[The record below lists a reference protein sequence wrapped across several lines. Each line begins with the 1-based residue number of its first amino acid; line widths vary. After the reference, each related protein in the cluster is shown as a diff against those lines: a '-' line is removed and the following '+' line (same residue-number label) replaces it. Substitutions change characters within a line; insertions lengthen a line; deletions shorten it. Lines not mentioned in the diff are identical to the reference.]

1 MLVLVA
7 IVAVTMSACASDEPE
22 QLSFDTPGQAAI
34 ALITALSRDDDTA
47 LRHLL
52 GPDTDSL
59 ISSGDDV
66 ADRNLRK
73 EFIARYRARHEW
85 AAGGPNDLVLQVGE
99 NLWPLPIPL
108 VREQGRWR
116 FDGAAGASELLSRR
130 IGANELHTIDVMRGF
145 VVAQT
150 EYASSHDGA
159 YARQLRS
166 DPGQRNGLYWDTKPG
181 EPPSPAGPLLASAAA
196 EGYVKEGS
204 ERTPYHG
211 YLFRSLHSPGGFALI
226 AWPASYGES
235 GVMTFVVSQDGV
247 VWQKDLGAETP
258 QLAVQIREYNPDAEW
273 IPIPPEDTS
282 HFSTR

>member
-1 MLVLVA
+1 
-7 IVAVTMSACASDEPE
+7 MSACAGDESGQTSFETPE
-22 QLSFDTPGQAAI
+22 AA
-34 ALITALSRDDDTA
+34 ANELILAIGRDDDAA
-47 LRHLL
+47 LRQVL

-85 AAGGPNDLVLQVGE
+85 AAGGPDDLVLQVGVD
-99 NLWPLPIPL
+99 LWPLPIPL
-108 VREQGRWR
+108 IREQGRWR

-166 DPGQRNGLYWDTKPG
+166 DPGKRNGLYWDTKPG
-181 EPPSPAGPLLASAAA
+181 DPPSPAGPLLASAAA
-196 EGYVKEGS
+196 EGYVKESS
-204 ERTPYHG
+204 ERVPYHG
-211 YLFRSLHSPGGFALI
+211 YYFRSLHSPGGFALI
-226 AWPASYGES
+226 AWPASYAES

-247 VWQKDLGAETP
+247 VWQKDLGEETP
-258 QLAVQIREYNPDAEW
+258 QLAVQIREYHPDAEW
-273 IPIPPEDTS
+273 IPIPPEDTR